1 VRQVSRRTA
10 SRRTAQRTRRSLAN
24 PTRRPSLSC
33 GGTLH
38 ACRQPRVQTVSP
50 SGAAHAVVVNSS
62 TPGKLIWPG
71 GTVSFR
77 VRVCPVDLANGC
89 RRTRRM
95 RLPRMACPKP
105 ARRVLRECG
114 SSCRS
119 STRCAMLRCMLE
131 PLRMLQKARRP
142 SATRRASM
150 VGVRSRLSF
159 RNGLCC
165 M

>member
-114 SSCRS
+114 
-119 STRCAMLRCMLE
+119 
-131 PLRMLQKARRP
+131 RMSERDGRELVSLLHAVCHATLHAR
-142 SATRRASM
+142 ATAHAPEGEEAKRDKES
-150 VGVRSRLSF
+150 
-159 RNGLCC
+159 
-165 M
+165 